1 MCAYTSHGC
10 ALTHMHTHIHTHTN
24 THTHVHVHTH
34 TYIHTHTNTHTTHTQ
49 YFITYCIIIRLRRGS
64 AASSTSSTTATIAER
79 NEELNRRPDH
89 NNEPD
94 VPAPAA
100 PAQRRDNEQFQDNVA
115 VNAGPGMADMG
126 QNDFRRD
133 WVDSFYKLFSF
144 LLLMTLVYFSASLS
158 KFLAFA
164 IVIILLLM

>member
-1 MCAYTSHGC
+1 MRQGHHGD
-10 ALTHMHTHIHTHTN
+10 
-24 THTHVHVHTH
+24 
-34 TYIHTHTNTHTTHTQ
+34 Q
-49 YFITYCIIIRLRRGS
+49 D
-64 AASSTSSTTATIAER
+64 AAA
-79 NEELNRRPDH
+79 
-89 NNEPD
+89 
-94 VPAPAA
+94 VPAAA
-100 PAQRRDNEQFQDNVA
+100 AAAAAERRDNEQFQDNVA

-164 IVIILLLM
+164 IIIILLLM

>member
-1 MCAYTSHGC
+1 MITGC
-10 ALTHMHTHIHTHTN
+10 IA
-24 THTHVHVHTH
+24 
-34 TYIHTHTNTHTTHTQ
+34 
-49 YFITYCIIIRLRRGS
+49 IIRHRS
-64 AASSTSSTTATIAER
+64 FSSTNIGANLAER
-79 NEELNRRPDH
+79 NEELNMRPDH
-89 NNEPD
+89 HDNQEMAA
-94 VPAPAA
+94 VPAAVAA
-100 PAQRRDNEQFQDNVA
+100 ERRDNEQFQDNVA

-164 IVIILLLM
+164 IAIILLLM

>member
-1 MCAYTSHGC
+1 MLFHYRHRS
-10 ALTHMHTHIHTHTN
+10 
-24 THTHVHVHTH
+24 
-34 TYIHTHTNTHTTHTQ
+34 
-49 YFITYCIIIRLRRGS
+49 F
-64 AASSTSSTTATIAER
+64 SSTSIGANLTER
-79 NEELNRRPDH
+79 NEELNARQDH
-89 NNEPD
+89 QNDQEVAA
-94 VPAPAA
+94 VPAAA
-100 PAQRRDNEQFQDNVA
+100 AAAAAAAVGAAERRRENEQFQDNIA

>member
-1 MCAYTSHGC
+1 MCSVIVDVYG
-10 ALTHMHTHIHTHTN
+10 
-24 THTHVHVHTH
+24 
-34 TYIHTHTNTHTTHTQ
+34 
-49 YFITYCIIIRLRRGS
+49 IIVLLFRHRGS
-64 AASSTSSTTATIAER
+64 AASANIGPDLSER

-89 NNEPD
+89 NEQG
-94 VPAPAA
+94 VAA
-100 PAQRRDNEQFQDNVA
+100 AAAVNRRENEQFQDNVA

-164 IVIILLLM
+164 IIIILLLM

>member
-1 MCAYTSHGC
+1 MVNRH
-10 ALTHMHTHIHTHTN
+10 
-24 THTHVHVHTH
+24 
-34 TYIHTHTNTHTTHTQ
+34 
-49 YFITYCIIIRLRRGS
+49 R
-64 AASSTSSTTATIAER
+64 SSTTTIEENLSER
-79 NEELNRRPDH
+79 DEELNRRRDQ
-89 NNEPD
+89 ND
-94 VPAPAA
+94 RGDQDGQGVAVAA
-100 PAQRRDNEQFQDNVA
+100 AAADRRDDEQFQDNVA

-164 IVIILLLM
+164 VVIILLLM

>member
-1 MCAYTSHGC
+1 MYTH
-10 ALTHMHTHIHTHTN
+10 THTHTHTHIE
-24 THTHVHVHTH
+24 
-34 TYIHTHTNTHTTHTQ
+34 YM
-49 YFITYCIIIRLRRGS
+49 ITYCIITRLRRGS
-64 AASSTSSTTATIAER
+64 AAASTSSIAAPITER

-94 VPAPAA
+94 VPAPA
-100 PAQRRDNEQFQDNVA
+100 PAQRRENEQFQDNVA

-158 KFLAFA
+158 KFMAFA

>member
-1 MCAYTSHGC
+1 MCAC
-10 ALTHMHTHIHTHTN
+10 VNNFLI
-24 THTHVHVHTH
+24 
-34 TYIHTHTNTHTTHTQ
+34 
-49 YFITYCIIIRLRRGS
+49 YCVILPRHRNLSS
-64 AASSTSSTTATIAER
+64 ASTGADLAER
-79 NEELNRRPDH
+79 NEELNQRQDH
-89 NNEPD
+89 HDNPE
-94 VPAPAA
+94 VAAA
-100 PAQRRDNEQFQDNVA
+100 PVAAERRDNEQFQDNIA

-164 IVIILLLM
+164 VIIILLLM